1 VADPIKRILIVEDAE
16 PIAASMAELLH
27 GEGYEVACAANG
39 QEALQHLESA
49 QPLPDLILLD
59 LMMPL
64 MDGYEFRAQQ
74 RRDPRLSNI
83 PVLLMTAGGDIQ
95 AKARELEAR
104 GYLKKPF
111 KDVITILDTIER
123 CL

>member
-1 VADPIKRILIVEDAE
+1 MSDPPKRILIVEDAE

-27 GEGYEVACAANG
+27 QEGYEVTCAADG
-39 QEALQHLESA
+39 QEALTHLESTQA
-49 QPLPDLILLD
+49 LPDLILLD

-64 MDGYEFRAQQ
+64 MDGYQFRARQMQ
-74 RRDPRLSNI
+74 DPRLSHI

-95 AKARELEAR
+95 AKAKELDAR
-104 GYLKKPF
+104 GYLRKPF
-111 KDVITILDTIER
+111 KDVITILTTIER